1 MYTAISS
8 ARMSSTNLPG
18 SQIRV
23 TSCGCSPQ
31 SLDYPLDSGH
41 NITLV
46 HQTMFLA
53 QNPGYSQTPPSSP
66 LLPLFIGVG
75 ITTRSEIWSSTLDRV
90 KMNGGPCFGGN
101 SCGWCGSPYQNILC
115 RPRGKSLPRSHAE
128 APYIDRVKT
137 LCQISV
143 IVFRR

>member
-1 MYTAISS
+1 LQTSGVG
-8 ARMSSTNLPG
+8 ARNRFQGHTR
-18 SQIRV
+18 IRV
-23 TSCGCSPQ
+23 IEAP
-31 SLDYPLDSGH
+31 Y
-41 NITLV
+41 I
-46 HQTMFLA
+46 
-53 QNPGYSQTPPSSP
+53 
-66 LLPLFIGVG
+66 
-75 ITTRSEIWSSTLDRV
+75 DRV

-115 RPRGKSLPRSHAE
+115 RPRGKKSLPRSHAE